1 MDEEQ
6 GLSSP
11 IAGGIRAVRNTV
23 SSSIFT
29 GRSVLPQRSQPVSM
43 ISAPPP
49 APKPD
54 PQTTSLLTQNSL
66 QLTSVSE
73 QLQNIS
79 VNLSSL
85 NFSLST
91 IKDNLAVSDAL
102 ARQREAAKQNRERIL
117 AEQGLREGK
126 ESEIEKR
133 IQFALQTPV
142 RRIARTTQGVLQRL
156 VNFFL
161 ILAGGWLTNTVIDMI
176 SANADGNIELLNKL
190 KGKLTTGLIVIGA
203 TLTAATIGLRKV
215 FGLTAL
221 LASRAFRFGFNNI
234 LRRPFNSVLT
244 FLRGRVGAVLGIGA
258 VAGGVG
264 GGGGALAILSAPFV
278 FLGNQIK
285 RLGAFLTGKKPPAGA
300 TGGGAAGAAGAA
312 ATGGKIFRPA
322 FRAIFGN
329 IRNFFAFSTLFDI
342 FINGV
347 NPIEAIKNNLGG
359 ILTTLILAPLVVG
372 LIKLLALPALAATIL
387 KFILGSITFGFGKN
401 LLSKFRF
408 GGGGTGQNQEQVDI
422 KPIDE
427 TTETVSFGMM
437 EGNNIQ
443 PTSTDNTL
451 VAQATES
458 SSDAIVPVNTK
469 RELNVAENIS
479 NIEEGAPA
487 IISIPA
493 EGGGE
498 QQPPQLAANGQVED
512 PSSTIPFIGFD
523 NDNIHTSYA
532 VTTFGA
538 FA

>member
-387 KFILGSITFGFGKN
+387 KFILGSITFGLGKN
-401 LLSKFRF
+401 LFSKFRF

-458 SSDAIVPVNTK
+458 SSDAIVPINSK

>member
-258 VAGGVG
+258 VAGGI
-264 GGGGALAILSAPFV
+264 GGGAGPLAILSAPFV

-300 TGGGAAGAAGAA
+300 AGSGASGAAGAA

-359 ILTTLILAPLVVG
+359 ILTTIALAPLVLGFVKMLG
-372 LIKLLALPALAATIL
+372 LAGLAATIL
-387 KFILGSITFGFGKN
+387 KFILGSVTFGLGKN
-401 LLSKFRF
+401 LLSKFRL
-408 GGGGTGQNQEQVDI
+408 GGGTVQNQEQVEI

-451 VAQATES
+451 VAQTIES
-458 SSDAIVPVNTK
+458 NSDAIVPINNK

-479 NIEEGAPA
+479 NIEEGAPS

-512 PSSTIPFIGFD
+512 PSSKIPFIGFD
-523 NDNIHTSYA
+523 NDNIYTSYA